1 MDFLQHLK
9 PNDFWQTPQYILKV
23 VDQFYSPWQWDD
35 ICPVE
40 PIIDSL
46 QYPWVQPLYG
56 NPPYSE
62 YLKWAKYA
70 VTQPAEQ
77 IWMCKHDHSAN
88 RMQVFFERATA
99 LCLIYKPN
107 RRVAFI
113 DPATGKPR
121 INPKTGREEGGNSCQ
136 SLIYLPGD
144 VNRASEFCET
154 FSQLGQCVELAK
166 PREATSK
173 AA

>member
-23 VDQFYSPWQWDD
+23 IDQFYSPWQWDD

-40 PIIDSL
+40 PVIDSL

-56 NPPYSE
+56 NPPFGE
-62 YLKWAKYA
+62 YLKWAEYA

-77 IWMCKHDHSAN
+77 IWMCNHDHSTQ
-88 RMQVFFERATA
+88 RFKVFLERATA
-99 LCLIYKPN
+99 ICLIEK
-107 RRVAFI
+107 RIEF
-113 DPATGKPR
+113 
-121 INPKTGREEGGNSCQ
+121 INPETVKPVKGNNNCQ
-136 SLIYLPGD
+136 SLIYLPGR
-144 VNRASEFCET
+144 VNRASEFCDT
-154 FSQLGQCVELAK
+154 FSQLGQCVQLFK
-166 PREATSK
+166 PREVNIN